1 MITMEYIYS
10 FTVALFLTVALI
22 PLLIRFSAK
31 LQLIDAPTSE
41 RKMHDKVMP
50 RSGGIAIIAGVFVPL
65 AFTVA
70 LDHYLA
76 SLFFGCLIIV
86 LFGLLDDKYELNY
99 KWKLFGQSL
108 AAIIVMAGGIVIFKV
123 PFCGLDPVSPWIA
136 YPLTFFFLLG
146 VINGVNF
153 SDGLDGL
160 AAGTSLL
167 SLATIVVLAI
177 ITENH
182 SVTLIAMTVI
192 GGILGFLRFN
202 THPAQIFM
210 GDAGSQF
217 LGFIIVCLAIL
228 VTQVDTS
235 ALNPF
240 LPVLLLGLPIMDI
253 LQVVPVRIKKGLPL
267 PGPDKEHFHHQLV
280 KLSFHHH
287 EVVAIIY
294 VLQLVMMVGTYFLR
308 FESDFLV
315 AGFYALYLFVVL
327 GTLFV
332 ARVSGWAAR
341 EGEINYREKDR
352 RNQVLRKLGWI
363 HQHGGEMV
371 LVMLLLFFALTPF
384 AIGHSAFQLSG
395 FALVLALLFVIVA
408 IFSRLS
414 SINLARVSCYSASVI
429 IAYLIA
435 VELEGTELMLY
446 IDGFLAALAAMLMLA
461 IRTTRREHFRLDTQ
475 DLLILF
481 MVLII
486 PQLPFNTMN
495 KFAIGSTALRLAV
508 LMYSCEFL
516 LAREGHRK
524 YRYLCLGS
532 TFGLLAIGLV
542 GLR

>member
-1 MITMEYIYS
+1 MITMEFIYS

-31 LQLIDAPTSE
+31 LKLIDDPTAE
-41 RKMHDKVMP
+41 RKMHDRVMP
-50 RSGGIAIIAGVFVPL
+50 RSGGIAIITGVFVPL
-65 AFTVA
+65 LFTVA
-70 LDHYLA
+70 LDSYLA
-76 SLFFGCLIIV
+76 SLFVGCAIIV

-108 AAIIVMAGGIVIFKV
+108 AAVVVMSGGIVIFKV
-123 PFCGLDPVSPWIA
+123 PFCGIDAISPWVA
-136 YPLTFFFLLG
+136 YPLTYLFLLA
-146 VINGVNF
+146 VVNGVNF

-167 SLATIVVLAI
+167 SLATIVVLAAM
-177 ITENH
+177 TENS
-182 SVTLIAMTVI
+182 SVMLIALTVI

-217 LGFIIVCLAIL
+217 LGFITVCLAIL
-228 VTQVDTS
+228 VTQAETS

-253 LQVVPVRIKKGLPL
+253 LQVVPVRIKKKLPL

-280 KLSFHHH
+280 KLAFRHH

-294 VLQLVMMVGTYFLR
+294 VLQLVMMMGVFFLR
-308 FESDFLV
+308 FESDQVLV
-315 AGFYALYLFVVL
+315 GFYAIYLAVVL

-332 ARVSGWAAR
+332 ARVSGWQVR
-341 EGEINYREKDR
+341 QGVIDYHQKDR
-352 RNQVLRKLGWI
+352 RNKLLRKLGWL
-363 HQHGGEMV
+363 HHHGGLVV
-371 LVMLLLFFALTPF
+371 LVMLMVFF
-384 AIGHSAFQLSG
+384 IGSPLIIGQVAYQLAG
-395 FALVLALLFVIVA
+395 FAMVLAVLFVIVA
-408 IFSRLS
+408 VFSKVS

-429 IAYLIA
+429 LSYLVA
-435 VELEGTELMLY
+435 TELQGSSWQMY
-446 IDGFLAALAAMLMLA
+446 IDGFLVALAVVLMLA

-481 MVLII
+481 MVLIV
-486 PQLPFNTMN
+486 PQLPFNTLD

-516 LAREGHRK
+516 LAREGQKK
-524 YRYLCLGS
+524 YRYLSLGS
-532 TFGLLAIGLV
+532 TFGLLAVGLV
-542 GLR
+542 GL

>member
-22 PLLIRFSAK
+22 PLLIKFSAK
-31 LQLIDAPTSE
+31 LKLIDDPTAE

-65 AFTVA
+65 LFTVA
-70 LDHYLA
+70 LDNYIS
-76 SLFFGCLIIV
+76 SLFIGCAIIV
-86 LFGLLDDKYELNY
+86 LFGLLDDKYELSY

-108 AAIIVMAGGIVIFKV
+108 AAVVVMSGGIVIFKV
-123 PFCGLDPVSPWIA
+123 PFCGLDAISPWVA
-136 YPLTFFFLLG
+136 YPLTFVFLLG

-167 SLATIVVLAI
+167 ALATIVVLAA

-182 SVTLIAMTVI
+182 AVMLIALTVI

-217 LGFIIVCLAIL
+217 LGFITVCLAIL
-228 VTQVDTS
+228 VTQSETS

-280 KLSFHHH
+280 KLAFHHH
-287 EVVAIIY
+287 EVVAVIY
-294 VLQLVMMVGTYFLR
+294 VLQLVMMMGAFFLR
-308 FESDFLV
+308 FEPDLV
-315 AGFYALYLFVVL
+315 LLGFYAFYLLAVL

-332 ARVSGWAAR
+332 ARVSGWQVR
-341 EGEINYREKDR
+341 QGVVDYHQKDR
-352 RNQVLRKLGWI
+352 RNKLLRKFGWL
-363 HQHGGEMV
+363 HHYGGRIVLFMLMV
-371 LVMLLLFFALTPF
+371 FFIGTPLI
-384 AIGHSAFQLSG
+384 IGQVAYQLAG
-395 FALVLALLFVIVA
+395 FALVLGVIFVVVA
-408 IFSRLS
+408 IFSRMS
-414 SINLARVSCYSASVI
+414 SINLARISCYSASVI
-429 IAYLIA
+429 LSYLVA
-435 VELEGTELMLY
+435 TELDGSDQQIY
-446 IDGFLAALAAMLMLA
+446 IDSFLAVLAAMLMLA
-461 IRTTRREHFRLDTQ
+461 IRTTRREQFRLDTQ

-481 MVLII
+481 MVLIV
-486 PQLPFNTMN
+486 PQLPFNTLD

-516 LAREGHRK
+516 LAREGQQK
-524 YRYLCLGS
+524 YRYLSLGS
-532 TFGLLAIGLV
+532 TFGLLAVGLV
-542 GLR
+542 GL

>member
-1 MITMEYIYS
+1 MEHIYS

-31 LQLIDAPTSE
+31 LQLVDDPSAE
-41 RKMHDKVMP
+41 RKMHDRVMP
-50 RSGGIAIIAGVFVPL
+50 RSGGIAIIAGVFIPL
-65 AFTVA
+65 AFTVS
-70 LDHYLA
+70 LDSNIS
-76 SLFFGCLIIV
+76 SLFTGCAIIV

-108 AAIIVMAGGIVIFKV
+108 AAVIVMWGGIVIFKV
-123 PFCGLDPVSPWIA
+123 PFCGLDPVSPWVA
-136 YPLTFFFLLG
+136 YPLTFVFLLAI
-146 VINGVNF
+146 VNGVNF

-167 SLATIVVLAI
+167 SLATIVILSI

-182 SVTLIAMTVI
+182 AVMLIAVTVI

-217 LGFIIVCLAIL
+217 LGFITVCLAIM
-228 VTQVDTS
+228 VTQADTS

-240 LPVLLLGLPIMDI
+240 LPILLLGLPIMDI

-267 PGPDKEHFHHQLV
+267 PGPDREHFHHQLV
-280 KLSFHHH
+280 KLAFHHH

-294 VLQLVMMVGTYFLR
+294 VLQLVMMMGAYFLR
-308 FESDFLV
+308 FDSDIML
-315 AGFYALYLFVVL
+315 ASFYALYLFIVL
-327 GTLFV
+327 GTLFT
-332 ARVSGWAAR
+332 AHAAGWTAR
-341 EGEINYREKDR
+341 EGESDYLQKDR
-352 RNQVLRKLGWI
+352 RNKFLRKISWMHHYGSRV
-363 HQHGGEMV
+363 V
-371 LVMLLLFFALTPF
+371 LAMLLMFFVCTPFVIGGSAIQLAAFAL
-384 AIGHSAFQLSG
+384 A
-395 FALVLALLFVIVA
+395 LALLFVIVA
-408 IFSRLS
+408 LFSKLS
-414 SINLARVSCYSASVI
+414 SINLARVSCYSASVV

-435 VELEGTELMLY
+435 VELEGSAVMMY
-446 IDGFLAALAAMLMLA
+446 IDGFLAALAIMLMLA
-461 IRTTRREHFRLDTQ
+461 IRTTRREQFRLDTQ

-486 PQLPFNTMN
+486 PQLPFYTMS

-516 LAREGHRK
+516 LAREGQKK
-524 YRYLCLGS
+524 YQYLCLGS